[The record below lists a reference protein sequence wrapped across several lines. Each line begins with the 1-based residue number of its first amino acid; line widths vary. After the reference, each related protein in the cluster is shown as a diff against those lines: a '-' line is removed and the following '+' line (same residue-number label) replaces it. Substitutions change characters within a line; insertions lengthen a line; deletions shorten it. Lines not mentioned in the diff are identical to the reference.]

1 MTKSLGKRVRKTR
14 ISKEEF
20 IAALHRV
27 LNGETYLELTKDPA
41 IPYQVPFLSTKL
53 REIAQELNL
62 EKELDAALRKQKE
75 KRIGSPIK
83 DWGKQYVK
91 DNIDKATEW
100 KELPINFNY
109 LISNNGL
116 LKIARTG
123 KIKIPSIQDY
133 GFTKYA
139 RYYLSKEG
147 VGQCYPAHRLVAMT
161 FKPTSDMEYLQI
173 DHIDRNG
180 LNNDY
185 HNLDWVTGSENI
197 LRSFEKN
204 YEQKLEIVVKG
215 NKKAIE
221 KAQKSAEERFQ
232 RLLGDRFVAFIPIKG
247 RDSNVTY
254 ICKGCRKELTK
265 PTYSKDFRYGADG
278 ICPKCRRVFR
288 EDGRL

>member
-1 MTKSLGKRVRKTR
+1 MTKSLGKRIRRTR
-14 ISKEEF
+14 ISKEKF

-41 IPYQVPFLSTKL
+41 IPYKVPFLSTKL

-75 KRIGSPIK
+75 KRIGNPIK

-91 DNIDKATEW
+91 DNIDKAVEW
-100 KELPINFNY
+100 KELPNNSNY

-116 LKIARTG
+116 LKVVKTG
-123 KIKIPSIQDY
+123 KIKTPSIRDF

-139 RYYLSKEG
+139 SYYVSKEG
-147 VGQCYPAHRLVAMT
+147 IGKSCPAHRLVAMT
-161 FKPTSDMEYLQI
+161 FKPTLDMEHLQI

-204 YEQKLEIVVKG
+204 YEQKLEIVLKG

-221 KAQKSAEERFQ
+221 TSQKAAKERFQ
-232 RLLGDRFVAFIPIKG
+232 NLLGNRFVAFTPIKG
-247 RDSNVTY
+247 KDSNVTY
-254 ICKGCRKELTK
+254 ICKGCSKELTK

-278 ICPKCRRVFR
+278 ICPKCRKVFR
-288 EDGRL
+288 KDGRL

>member
-1 MTKSLGKRVRKTR
+1 MTKSLGKRARRTR
-14 ISKEEF
+14 ISREEF

-41 IPYQVPFLSTKL
+41 IPYKVPFLSTKL

-75 KRIGSPIK
+75 KRIGNPIK

-91 DNIDKATEW
+91 DNIDKTVEW
-100 KELPINFNY
+100 KELPTNSNY

-116 LKIARTG
+116 LKVVKTG
-123 KIKIPSIQDY
+123 KIITPSIRDS
-133 GFTKYA
+133 GFTRYA
-139 RYYLSKEG
+139 RYSLSKEG
-147 VGQCYPAHRLVAMT
+147 INKSFFAHRLVAMT
-161 FKPTSDMEYLQI
+161 FKPTPDMEHLQI

-197 LRSFEKN
+197 LRSFETN
-204 YEQKLEIVVKG
+204 YEQKLEIILKS
-215 NKKAIE
+215 NKKAVE
-221 KAQKSAEERFQ
+221 TCQKAAKERFQ
-232 RLLGDRFVAFIPIKG
+232 ILLGNRFVAFTPIKG
-247 RDSNVTY
+247 KYSNVTY
-254 ICKGCRKELTK
+254 ICKGCGKEFTK

-278 ICPKCRRVFR
+278 ICPKCRKVFR
-288 EDGRL
+288 KDGKL